1 MVSQLLSVLAD
12 STSGFGEQIISALHR
27 LQGGQHLLQTSRTH
41 ESHYTEMH
49 PWNLVT
55 FLLLLLLL
63 QIVNHLPVTFL
74 LQIVNHL
81 PAESTS

>member
-27 LQGGQHLLQTSRTH
+27 LQCGQHLLQTSRIH

-49 PWNLVT
+49 PWNLAT
-55 FLLLLLLL
+55 FFFVVVVV
-63 QIVNHLPVTFL
+63 IVANCEPLARNIFVANCEPL
-74 LQIVNHL
+74 
-81 PAESTS
+81 AR